1 MNIFEI
7 LIVQPIFN
15 LLMALYSVIPGGEF
29 GVSVIIFT
37 VLVRWALYPLLKRQ
51 LHQTKMMKKLQ
62 PELKK
67 IKARTKGNKQAEGA
81 AMMELYKEHGVS
93 PFRSIGILVIQLP
106 IFIALYQVIRIFT
119 EHRNEIEQYTYGFMQ
134 HLPAVHA
141 LIVNPNSFNEKLF
154 GIVDLTKSAFSNGHL
169 DIFLIVLALVAAAAQ
184 YFMTRQTLPK
194 SDSKKSIRQIMAEA
208 ANGAKADQSEINNA
222 MMGKMS
228 GILPVFMF
236 FVMVSLPGAL
246 ALYYATSN
254 IVAVVQQAYLLRGDE
269 EEMEEIADRG
279 DKKAVKKNNESSHK
293 TQSPRL
299 LKPAKNREK
308 SDKEANITRIT
319 AKDK

>member
-15 LLMALYSVIPGGEF
+15 LLIGLYSIIPGGDF
-29 GVSVIIFT
+29 GLSVIIFT
-37 VLVRWALYPLLKRQ
+37 ILVRFALYPLLKKQ

-93 PFRSIGILVIQLP
+93 PFRSIGILIIQLP

-119 EHRNEIEQYTYGFMQ
+119 EHRDEIEKFTYSFMQ
-134 HLPAVHA
+134 HLPAVHQ
-141 LIVNPNSFNEKLF
+141 LIEHPDSFNEKLF
-154 GIVDLTKSAFSNGHL
+154 GLVDLTKSAFSDGNV
-169 DIFLIVLALVAAAAQ
+169 DIFLIIIAVVASLAQ
-184 YFMTRQTLPK
+184 YFMSKQLMPK
-194 SDSKKSIRQIMAEA
+194 TDSKRKLREILADA
-208 ANGAKADQSEINNA
+208 AGGKTADQSEINGA

-228 GILPVFMF
+228 AVLPFFMF
-236 FVMVSLPGAL
+236 FIMVSLPGAL

-254 IVAVVQQAYLLRGDE
+254 IVAVFQQYHLLHEDE
-269 EEMEEIADRG
+269 EEMEAMVED
-279 DKKAVKKNNESSHK
+279 VKVVDSPQKSQKSSQKNAK
-293 TQSPRL
+293 TP
-299 LKPAKNREK
+299 KMREK
-308 SDKEANITRIT
+308 TAKEANITRIS
-319 AKDK
+319 AKETGKRG

>member
-1 MNIFEI
+1 MNIFEL

-15 LLMALYSVIPGGEF
+15 LLLALYSVIPGGEF

-37 VLVRWALYPLLKRQ
+37 ILVRFALYPLLKRQ

-93 PFRSIGILVIQLP
+93 PFRSIGILIIQLP

-119 EHRNEIEQYTYGFMQ
+119 EHRDEIEKFTYGFMQ
-134 HLPAVHA
+134 HLPAVHN
-141 LIVNPNSFNEKLF
+141 LIVHPNSFNEKLF
-154 GIVDLTKSAFSNGHL
+154 GVVDLTKSAFSHGHI
-169 DIFLIVLALVAAAAQ
+169 DVFLIVLALVAAGAQ
-184 YFMTRQTLPK
+184 YFMTKQTLPK
-194 SDSKKSIRQIMAEA
+194 SDTKKSIRQIMAEA
-208 ANGAKADQSEINNA
+208 ASGTKADQSEINNA

-228 GILPVFMF
+228 GILPIFMF

-254 IVAVVQQAYLLRGDE
+254 IVAVLQQAYLLREDE
-269 EEMEEIADRG
+269 EEMEAMVDRAEKNSA
-279 DKKAVKKNNESSHK
+279 KKASEKPHQAQ
-293 TQSPRL
+293 TPRL

-308 SDKEANITRIT
+308 SDKEATITRIT